1 MTSKK
6 AMARILQN
14 MIEEAE
20 ENLDRLGEVLRIEQ
34 SIFGKIVNVE
44 YLRRREE
51 LAEAMALKE
60 TLDIEITQQEA
71 DDKESLDADAR
82 AERKEWL

>member
-1 MTSKK
+1 MSNPG
-6 AMARILQN
+6 MARILQN

-34 SIFGKIVNVE
+34 SIFGKVVNVE

-51 LAEAMALKE
+51 LAEAMSLKDE
-60 TLDIEITQQEA
+60 
-71 DDKESLDADAR
+71 LDAEIASKEKDALEAQAEDAR
-82 AERKEWL
+82 AARREWL